1 MDGGKVETYSTKLNA
16 AYCDALRARAAQ
28 LESERDEALRLA
40 EWSLGRRI
48 PSLRRMSQRAHQCI
62 RRTSAPWLGLAFGFG
77 TYAAIASDVGV
88 LCFAMFTAGV
98 LAGLFGARSNV
109 TVAMFDEI
117 ENTEGKE
124 P

>member
-1 MDGGKVETYSTKLNA
+1 MDGDD
-16 AYCDALRARAAQ
+16 DAIDPCQSDSADRELYRRIAQ
-28 LESERDEALRLA
+28 LESERDELRRLA
-40 EWSLGRRI
+40 EWSTTRRI
-48 PSLRRMSQRAHQCI
+48 PSLRRMSQRAHRRI
-62 RRTSAPWLGLAFGFG
+62 RHTSAPWLGLAFGFG
-77 TYAAIASDVGV
+77 TYAAITSDVGV